1 MTLKSQKALFTR
13 QLEER
18 NRTEMD
24 NIRRSWKLKCDEM
37 DRSKK
42 SVDIQYESL
51 LTRLE
56 GIISATEA
64 KIIHTREESK
74 KIRDEISNMKKSIGQ
89 SKAAIELRETD
100 ESSEIEIELRLQM
113 QVNELKQRLQYARAE
128 TANANDKFANYK
140 SMYLKV
146 INKQRKIQERREN
159 EKNLHEIRYDLNESL
174 KLFKERI
181 AKEHLNLDEDL
192 RKLREMRENLI
203 HPKPPKKSP
212 QEEYRKYLLEAGQWV
227 DEHQASFM
235 RTDENAIYLK
245 EPELIEDSDSNLPVN
260 DNFTHISQ
268 NLDENV
274 LDQIELL
281 ENNIRIL
288 LSTGNYKEE
297 DALISNLRKQI
308 EELKGQRRK

>member
-1 MTLKSQKALFTR
+1 
-13 QLEER
+13 
-18 NRTEMD
+18 
-24 NIRRSWKLKCDEM
+24 
-37 DRSKK
+37 
-42 SVDIQYESL
+42 
-51 LTRLE
+51 
-56 GIISATEA
+56 
-64 KIIHTREESK
+64 
-74 KIRDEISNMKKSIGQ
+74 
-89 SKAAIELRETD
+89 
-100 ESSEIEIELRLQM
+100 
-113 QVNELKQRLQYARAE
+113 
-128 TANANDKFANYK
+128 
-140 SMYLKV
+140 MYLKV

-159 EKNLHEIRYDLNESL
+159 VKNLNELRYDLNDSL

-181 AKEHLNLDEDL
+181 AQEHLNLDEDL

-235 RTDENAIYLK
+235 RTDENVIYLK

>member
-1 MTLKSQKALFTR
+1 MTKKSEKSFFTK

-18 NRTEMD
+18 NRAEMD
-24 NIRRSWKLKCDEM
+24 NIRRLWKMRCDEM
-37 DRSKK
+37 ERSKK

-51 LTRLE
+51 QARIE
-56 GIISATEA
+56 GIISTAQSQILMA
-64 KIIHTREESK
+64 REKSK
-74 KIRDEISNMKKSIGQ
+74 SLREEISNLKKSIGQ
-89 SKAAIELRETD
+89 SKAALELRETD

-113 QVNELKQRLQYARAE
+113 QVDGLKEKLQKVHDETSNVNAR
-128 TANANDKFANYK
+128 FANYK

-159 EKNLHEIRYDLNESL
+159 VKNLNELRYDLNDSL

-181 AKEHLNLDEDL
+181 AQEHLNLDEDL

-235 RTDENAIYLK
+235 RTDENAIYLN
-245 EPELIEDSDSNLPVN
+245 EPDIIEDSDSNIPVN
-260 DNFTHISQ
+260 DHFSRISQ
-268 NLDENV
+268 NLDENI
-274 LDQIELL
+274 LDQIEFL
-281 ENNIRIL
+281 ENNIRTL
-288 LSTGNYKEE
+288 LSTGNYKED
-297 DALISNLRKQI
+297 DALIIRMRKQI
-308 EELKGQRRK
+308 DDLRNSGKH